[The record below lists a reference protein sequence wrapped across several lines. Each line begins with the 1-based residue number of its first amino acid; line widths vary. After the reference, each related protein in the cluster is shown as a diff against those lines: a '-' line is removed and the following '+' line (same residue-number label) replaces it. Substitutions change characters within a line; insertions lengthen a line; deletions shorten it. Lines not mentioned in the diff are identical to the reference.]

1 MEEED
6 EVAVKKGIILLLLL
20 LFLPEVRRAFA
31 FPCGGGEVVASGLGY
46 GVEVVMVVTGMG
58 RGRLTHG
65 GDHTGGMVG
74 GEGQAGGGVHGRGRA
89 QHVA

>member
-6 EVAVKKGIILLLLL
+6 EVAVKKGIILLLL
-20 LFLPEVRRAFA
+20 FIPEVRRAFA
-31 FPCGGGEVVASGLGY
+31 FPCGGGEVVAVGWGGEGGSRWWWQWEGG
-46 GVEVVMVVTGMG
+46 
-58 RGRLTHG
+58 LTHG
-65 GDHTGGMVG
+65 GDHTGGVVG